1 MNRRFLLQGLLY
13 IILGIVFVYFA
24 IQQVNL
30 NGWGFFAYVI
40 AGMAAVDFVTGA
52 RFIIQGF
59 KKNTPPSD
67 KN

>member
-24 IQQVNL
+24 IQQVNTS
-30 NGWGFFAYVI
+30 GWGFFAYVI

-59 KKNTPPSD
+59 KKDVPPSD
-67 KN
+67 EN